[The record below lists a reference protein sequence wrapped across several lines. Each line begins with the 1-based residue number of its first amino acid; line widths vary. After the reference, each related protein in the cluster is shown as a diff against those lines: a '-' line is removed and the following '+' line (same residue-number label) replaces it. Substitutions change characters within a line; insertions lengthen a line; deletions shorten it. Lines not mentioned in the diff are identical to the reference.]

1 MALHTWWLFVV
12 TVFFISISP
21 GPNMLH
27 VMTRSVT
34 LGFGRAMLA
43 MNGCF
48 LAVLTL
54 LSLSAAGLSA
64 VLVAMPQVFTAL
76 KIVGAGYLLYLGY
89 KAWTAQE
96 APIDMAGVDAA
107 PIAPPS
113 ALALFRTGFLI
124 GISNP
129 KALLFAGAFLP
140 QFIDA
145 TRPKPVQFAVMV
157 ATFGVIEVA
166 SYLLYALG
174 GRSVARW
181 LEKPSPRKLF
191 NRVTGA
197 IFVAFGL
204 AMVGSRV

>member
-21 GPNMLH
+21 VPNMLH

-43 MNGCF
+43 MSGCF

-76 KIVGAGYLLYLGY
+76 KIVGAAYLLYLGY
-89 KAWTAQE
+89 KSWTAKE
-96 APIDMAGVDAA
+96 SPVDMVGDGAVAL
-107 PIAPPS
+107 PS
-113 ALALFRTGFLI
+113 LLGLFRTGFLI

-140 QFIDA
+140 QFIDPA
-145 TRPKPVQFAVMV
+145 RPKAAQFAVMV
-157 ATFGVIEVA
+157 ATFGVIEMT

-181 LEKPSPRKLF
+181 LEKPSPRKVF

-197 IFVAFGL
+197 IFVAFGV

>member
-43 MNGCF
+43 MSGCF

-76 KIVGAGYLLYLGY
+76 KIVGAAYLLYLGY
-89 KAWTAQE
+89 KSWTAKE
-96 APIDMAGVDAA
+96 SPVDMVGDGAVAL
-107 PIAPPS
+107 PS
-113 ALALFRTGFLI
+113 LLGLFRTGFLI

-140 QFIDA
+140 QFIDPA
-145 TRPKPVQFAVMV
+145 RPKAAQFAVMV
-157 ATFGVIEVA
+157 ATFGVIEMT

-181 LEKPSPRKLF
+181 LEKPSPRKVF

-197 IFVAFGL
+197 IFVAFGV

>member
-1 MALHTWWLFVV
+1 MAMHTWWLFVV
-12 TVFFISISP
+12 TVFFISVSP

-34 LGFGRAMLA
+34 LGFGHAMFA
-43 MNGCF
+43 MAGCF

-64 VLVAMPQVFTAL
+64 MLVAMPQVFTAL

-89 KAWTAQE
+89 KAWTAKE
-96 APIDMAGVDAA
+96 APIELVEGQAVA
-107 PIAPPS
+107 IPS
-113 ALALFRTGFLI
+113 RLVLFRTGFLV

-140 QFIDA
+140 QFIDPA
-145 TRPKPVQFAVMV
+145 RSKPLQFAVMV
-157 ATFGVIEVA
+157 ATFAVTEIT
-166 SYLLYALG
+166 SYMIYALG
-174 GRSVARW
+174 GLSIAHW

-204 AMVGSRV
+204 AMVGSRA

>member
-1 MALHTWWLFVV
+1 
-12 TVFFISISP
+12 
-21 GPNMLH
+21 MLH

-43 MNGCF
+43 MSGCF

-107 PIAPPS
+107 PVAPPS

-140 QFIDA
+140 HR
-145 TRPKPVQFAVMV
+145 RP
-157 ATFGVIEVA
+157 G
-166 SYLLYALG
+166 
-174 GRSVARW
+174 
-181 LEKPSPRKLF
+181 PSRCS
-191 NRVTGA
+191 
-197 IFVAFGL
+197 
-204 AMVGSRV
+204 SR

>member
-43 MNGCF
+43 MSGCF

-76 KIVGAGYLLYLGY
+76 KIVGAAYLLYLGY
-89 KAWTAQE
+89 KSWTAKE
-96 APIDMAGVDAA
+96 SPVDMVGDGPVAL
-107 PIAPPS
+107 PS
-113 ALALFRTGFLI
+113 PLGLFRTGFLI

-140 QFIDA
+140 QFIDPA
-145 TRPKPVQFAVMV
+145 RPKAAQFAVMV
-157 ATFGVIEVA
+157 ATFGVIEMT

-181 LEKPSPRKLF
+181 LEKPSPRKIF

-197 IFVAFGL
+197 IFVAFGV

>member
-89 KAWTAQE
+89 KAWTA
-96 APIDMAGVDAA
+96 AGVRSRATTRRSRAVKAEVGGA
-107 PIAPPS
+107 PSVMRRRARRADRSARYRVSTRFPS
-113 ALALFRTGFLI
+113 RSFEHDR
-124 GISNP
+124 
-129 KALLFAGAFLP
+129 
-140 QFIDA
+140 
-145 TRPKPVQFAVMV
+145 R
-157 ATFGVIEVA
+157 
-166 SYLLYALG
+166 
-174 GRSVARW
+174 GR
-181 LEKPSPRKLF
+181 
-191 NRVTGA
+191 
-197 IFVAFGL
+197 
-204 AMVGSRV
+204 

>member
-1 MALHTWWLFVV
+1 MAWHTWWLYVV
-12 TVFFISISP
+12 TVFFISTSP

-27 VMTRSVT
+27 VMSRSVT

-43 MNGCF
+43 MSGCF

-54 LSLSAAGLSA
+54 LTLSAAGLSA
-64 VLVAMPQVFTAL
+64 VLVAFPGVFLAL

-89 KAWTAQE
+89 RSWRADT
-96 APIDMAGVDAA
+96 APIDLAA
-107 PIAPPS
+107 ADGPVQVPS
-113 ALALFRTGFLI
+113 PLHLFRTGFLI

-140 QFIDA
+140 QFIDPA
-145 TRPKPVQFAVMV
+145 QPKVLQFAILVV
-157 ATFGVIEVA
+157 TFGIIEVS

-174 GRSVARW
+174 GRSMAGVLMREGPRRW
-181 LEKPSPRKLF
+181 F

-204 AMVGSRV
+204 AIVGSRG

>member
-12 TVFFISISP
+12 TVFFISVSP

-34 LGFGRAMLA
+34 LGFGHAMFA
-43 MNGCF
+43 MCGCF
-48 LAVLTL
+48 LAVLCL

-64 VLVAMPQVFTAL
+64 VLVAMPQLFTAL

-96 APIDMAGVDAA
+96 AAIDVGAGDPVVA
-107 PIAPPS
+107 PRP
-113 ALALFRTGFLI
+113 LALFRTGFLI

-140 QFIDA
+140 QFIDPA
-145 TRPKPVQFAVMV
+145 RPKPLQFAVMV
-157 ATFGVIEVA
+157 ATFGVIEIT
-166 SYLLYALG
+166 SYMFYALG

-204 AMVGSRV
+204 AMVGSRA